1 MFVKPLLSTAVV
13 LFWAVMNF
21 LLLQRQFAA
30 PQPAGYLSGP
40 TAITEALDESW
51 GIYYQGEKIG
61 YGTERIAPEGGGY
74 RIQSF
79 SLMRLQLLG
88 APRTVE
94 VRLTTAAEPDWT
106 LREFDFSLESHDV
119 RFGARGKVE
128 GRKLRLEVDSGGQ
141 RVERELSLKQPPFLQ
156 AALRPYLASQSM
168 EPGKEHLFPV
178 FDPST
183 LSQQVTTVTVEGR
196 EWIKIQNRNVLALKV
211 RQRFQGIS
219 VVSWLDRQGRTLKEE
234 SGGGFALVRE
244 EPEEAKRISQDRS
257 VPLDLIVQAA
267 VPVPVPIPKPEK
279 KEFLKLRLSG
289 FDLGQFPLNAGRQR
303 LAGDLLEIRRENLQG
318 IRSYPIPNRDAR
330 FASYLQSTPFLQS
343 DHPRIRSLVDK
354 VLRGEMDASRAVV
367 RIKDWVYREL
377 KKEPTVSIPSAL
389 EVLQTRKGDCNEHT
403 VLFNAMARAAGI
415 PAKTVVGVTYVR
427 DAFYYHAWSE
437 VWLGE
442 WVSVDPVL
450 NQFPAD
456 VTHVRFLEGEIDRQ
470 IDILGLV
477 GKIKIEPI
485 EAS

>member
-1 MFVKPLLSTAVV
+1 MFVKPLLSAAVV
-13 LFWAVMNF
+13 LFWGVMNF

-30 PQPAGYLSGP
+30 PAPILYVSGP
-40 TAITEALDESW
+40 AAITEASDEWW

-61 YGTERIAPEGGGY
+61 YGRERIAPEGGGY
-74 RIQSF
+74 RIEDF

-88 APRTVE
+88 APQTVQ
-94 VRLTTAAEPDWT
+94 VRLSTAAASDWT
-106 LREFDFSLESHDV
+106 LREFTFSLDSTDV
-119 RFGARGKVE
+119 RFAARGKVE
-128 GRKLRLEVDSGGQ
+128 GQKLRLAVDSGGE
-141 RVERELSLKQPPFLQ
+141 RVEKELALKQPPYLQ
-156 AALRPYLASQSM
+156 AALRPYLATQSM
-168 EPGKEHLFPV
+168 EPGKENLFSV

-183 LSQQVTTVTVEGR
+183 LSQQTTTVIVEGR
-196 EWIKIQNRNVLALKV
+196 EWIKIQGKTEPALRV

-234 SGGGFALVRE
+234 SVGGFALIRE
-244 EPEEAKRISQDRS
+244 GPEEATRLSQSRS
-257 VPLDLIVQAA
+257 VPLDLIVRAA
-267 VPVPVPIPKPEK
+267 VPVPTPIQKPEK
-279 KEFLKLRLSG
+279 KEFIRLRLSG
-289 FDLGQFPLNAGRQR
+289 FDLDHFPLSGGRQQ
-303 LAGDLLEIRRENLQG
+303 LTGDVLEIQREDLRG
-318 IRSYPIPNRDAR
+318 LRSYRIPNREAR
-330 FASYLQSTPFLQS
+330 FAPYLQSTPFLQS
-343 DHPRIRSLVDK
+343 DHPRIRALVER
-354 VLRGEMDASRAVV
+354 VLGGESDASRAIV
-367 RIKDWVYREL
+367 RIKDWVYREI

-389 EVLQTRKGDCNEHT
+389 EVLRTKKGDCNEHT

-442 WVSVDPVL
+442 WVSVDSVL

-470 IDILGLV
+470 IDILQLV
-477 GKIKIEPI
+477 GKIKIEPV

>member
-1 MFVKPLLSTAVV
+1 
-13 LFWAVMNF
+13 
-21 LLLQRQFAA
+21 
-30 PQPAGYLSGP
+30 
-40 TAITEALDESW
+40 
-51 GIYYQGEKIG
+51 
-61 YGTERIAPEGGGY
+61 
-74 RIQSF
+74 
-79 SLMRLQLLG
+79 
-88 APRTVE
+88 
-94 VRLTTAAEPDWT
+94 
-106 LREFDFSLESHDV
+106 
-119 RFGARGKVE
+119 
-128 GRKLRLEVDSGGQ
+128 VDSGGQ

-168 EPGKEHLFPV
+168 EPGQEHLFPV

-183 LSQQVTTVTVEGR
+183 LSQQVTAVAVEDR
-196 EWIKIQNRNVLALKV
+196 EWIQIQNRSVLALKV

-234 SGGGFALVRE
+234 SSGGFTLVRE
-244 EPEEAKRISQDRS
+244 EPEESKRISQDRS

-279 KEFLKLRLSG
+279 KEFIKLRLSG
-289 FDLGQFPLNAGRQR
+289 FDLAQFPLNAGRQR
-303 LAGDLLEIRRENLQG
+303 LAGDLLEIRRENLQEV
-318 IRSYPIPNRDAR
+318 RSYPIPNRDFR
-330 FASYLQSTPFLQS
+330 FAPYLQSTPFLQS

-354 VLRGEMDASRAVV
+354 VLGGERDASKAVV
-367 RIKDWVYREL
+367 RVKDWVYREI

-389 EVLQTRKGDCNEHT
+389 EVLQSRKGDCNEHT

-415 PAKTVVGVTYVR
+415 PAKTVVGVTYMR

-485 EAS
+485 DS